1 MLPNSAV
8 EADFDAGNLGLWMIH
23 CHNVYHAE
31 VGHDD
36 HPRLRLGLI
45 TWGGACPPLPSIVT
59 IDGRRSPQVAA
70 AAVVSRR
77 ARVRA
82 GSATARAER
91 SAPVSLVRTWP

>member
-1 MLPNSAV
+1 MKNLPDAALNALVERTADLIEEPGWRVFAV
-8 EADFDAGNLGLWMIH
+8 
-23 CHNVYHAE
+23 
-31 VGHDD
+31 
-36 HPRLRLGLI
+36 
-45 TWGGACPPLPSIVT
+45 PSIVT

-91 SAPVSLVRTWP
+91 SAPESLVSTWP